1 MTSAL
6 RTPGCR
12 DATIVISMFRVRLYS
27 VCGLALL
34 IWGCQKRPTAS
45 RVVYVPAPPPAATP
59 APSGDSGALVIEEP
73 QPPEE
78 AIEPTPATE
87 APSPKPIRR
96 RPRPQRSDTSTSPT
110 DIAPGPEE
118 PASTEVPALEARE
131 APAQQVALRQQIVG
145 LQQDL
150 RRRAGPLER
159 RNLSAGDRKTFEDA
173 RMFLAQSERALADG
187 DLQRALNL
195 AQKAA
200 LLVSALDQQINR

>member
-1 MTSAL
+1 
-6 RTPGCR
+6 
-12 DATIVISMFRVRLYS
+12 MFRARLCS

-34 IWGCQKRPTAS
+34 IWGCQKRPTTS

-59 APSGDSGALVIEEP
+59 TSSSDSGALVIEEP

-78 AIEPTPATE
+78 IVEPTPAPETPE
-87 APSPKPIRR
+87 PKPVRR
-96 RPRPQRSDTSTSPT
+96 RPRPQRSDTSTSPA
-110 DIAPGPEE
+110 DITPEPEE

-150 RRRAGPLER
+150 HRRTSQLEHR
-159 RNLSAGDRKTFEDA
+159 SLSAGDRKTFEDA
-173 RMFLAQSERALADG
+173 RTFLTQSEHALADG

-195 AQKAA
+195 AQKSS
-200 LLVSALDQQINR
+200 LLVSALDQQLNR